1 MAGGA
6 APPPCRFRNTV
17 TILTRP
23 PADAGYLCVPPTLR
37 ILKEVVSSYVPE
49 EEDGD
54 RENPEDPTAVV
65 LGVVANLFQK
75 VIELLARRLRRQP
88 EEGKQVFDGC
98 LNRPQIRDLCRR

>member
-1 MAGGA
+1 MSRGGEERRPLPAGNG
-6 APPPCRFRNTV
+6 TL
-17 TILTRP
+17 TILRRA

-49 EEDGD
+49 EETGD
-54 RENPEDPTAVV
+54 RENPGGPTAVI

-88 EEGKQVFDGC
+88 EEGKQACDGF
-98 LNRPQIRDLCRR
+98 LHRPHI